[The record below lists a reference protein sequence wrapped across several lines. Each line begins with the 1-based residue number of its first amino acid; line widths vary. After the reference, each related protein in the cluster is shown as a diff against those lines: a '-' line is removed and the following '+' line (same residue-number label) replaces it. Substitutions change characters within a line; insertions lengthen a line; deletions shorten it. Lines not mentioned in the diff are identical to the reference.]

1 MRLRMRVFPNLFI
14 HKWSPQGKWWLL
26 IVAARWRTEGRVTE
40 DCPLLLDV
48 TTGTPSYYATLRTL
62 VRTAES
68 WPIAGPRP
76 RPRTNT
82 AQPPASC
89 IDRSVQPSTP
99 LPRKASR
106 MRCHCPLTAPPYWSC
121 RGRYCANPLTV
132 SSALFTPVVTVA

>member
-1 MRLRMRVFPNLFI
+1 
-14 HKWSPQGKWWLL
+14 LL
-26 IVAARWRTEGRVTE
+26 IVAARRRTEGRVTE

-99 LPRKASR
+99 YHPKR
-106 MRCHCPLTAPPYWSC
+106 PLACVVAVLWQHL
-121 RGRYCANPLTV
+121 RIDHAEVATV
-132 SSALFTPVVTVA
+132 L